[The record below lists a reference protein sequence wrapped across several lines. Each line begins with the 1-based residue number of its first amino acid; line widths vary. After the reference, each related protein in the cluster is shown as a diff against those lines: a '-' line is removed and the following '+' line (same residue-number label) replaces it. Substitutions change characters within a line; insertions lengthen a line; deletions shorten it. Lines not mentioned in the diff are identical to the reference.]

1 MASKDNNIINFNSV
15 KNQYSKE
22 ATNEATN
29 ELDLE
34 YLKMLSRQPKSPNR
48 NREEHNNH
56 NRRRTVQENHHNKH
70 RPVRRPSHNKK
81 RNYSSSRRRNAK
93 HICNKLIATGMLSAA
108 VLLGGV
114 AGYNMHNANLA
125 STEYS
130 LDNYDKTELFNNTDN
145 LIEQV
150 AENTYFEKNPDIKDS
165 FDGYFLESYNEVS
178 ISGGAGDVTLRLNYS
193 KLSHDFS
200 GGVNSKSIEVKL
212 PKDFAKDVYL
222 NYSDLRKSSRVS
234 DERKEKTSYWLK
246 MNKCVTNLKD
256 GLNNYIQNTEDKDYS
271 KAAKDVLE
279 NSKINNAPSKEDDY
293 DREF

>member
-22 ATNEATN
+22 ATNE
-29 ELDLE
+29 LDLE

-48 NREEHNNH
+48 NRKEPNNH
-56 NRRRTVQENHHNKH
+56 NRRRTAQENNHNRH

-114 AGYNMHNANLA
+114 TGYNMHNANLA

-150 AENTYFEKNPDIKDS
+150 AENTYFENNPDIKDS

-279 NSKINNAPSKEDDY
+279 NSKINNAPSKEDNY